1 MISHYRPLGLQEVEA
16 PGITRQLAREDD
28 EVVSPMHWL
37 PLLHRRYLWYSFLL
51 DADPTP
57 EP

>member
-1 MISHYRPLGLQEVEA
+1 
-16 PGITRQLAREDD
+16 LAREDD